1 MVQCNL
7 ETCTEMDD
15 DPNIRFK
22 RQARI
27 NQDHRLVG
35 AWESQ
40 NFWHFYEKN
49 YHKLAKQTV

>member
-35 AWESQ
+35 AWGSQ

-49 YHKLAKQTV
+49 YQTV